1 MWPRRHVGA
10 IARGS
15 GVFAPDPSILA
26 DMPSPASPPRSP
38 GVSRRPPGRPGPPT
52 RRRSPSP
59 PADQRLLARRAVS
72 LVLLT
77 VVLPG
82 SGHLAVGSRRV
93 GRLALRAWL
102 VGAGA
107 LLLALAGWF
116 VARDLLLA
124 VLTRPLVLSLLA
136 LLLLS
141 LAVAWPALVIDAWR
155 LGQAGLVASRDRRRV
170 ALVTASAV
178 LVTSL
183 PLFAVGTRVWAAGD
197 LIGTVFTSGPPSPTV
212 GGRYNVVLLGGD
224 AGPDRVGL
232 RPDSITL
239 ASIDADSGRTVLFSL
254 PRTLEDIPFAPGSAA
269 ARALP
274 QGWSCGD
281 ACLLN
286 AVYGW
291 GTGHRALFPDAAD
304 AGAEAM
310 KQAVSGITGL
320 HVNYYVIVDLGGF
333 RALIDAMGGVEL
345 TVGSRVPIGGGTSRV
360 SGYIKPGRQQLDGY
374 HALWYARSRHGASD
388 YERMARQ
395 RCVMTAMVNQLDPT
409 TLLAR
414 FQDVAAAGKDVV
426 STDIPGSQLPAFLEL
441 GSRAKSQRI
450 TSIQFVPPLITP
462 ARPDYGVIRSTIRAA
477 LDASRHEEAQGD
489 SPLAAPTSSRG
500 STGAGSA
507 QRPAT
512 GGTGSSAPSASSV
525 PPTPSAGSTGS
536 AAGVDVRQICR
547 AG

>member
-1 MWPRRHVGA
+1 MGHADTSVRLRRGT
-10 IARGS
+10 
-15 GVFAPDPSILA
+15 GVFRPDPSILA
-26 DMPSPASPPRSP
+26 DVPSPASPPRSP
-38 GVSRRPPGRPGPPT
+38 EISRRPAGRPGPST
-52 RRRSPSP
+52 GRRSPSP
-59 PADQRLLARRAVS
+59 AANQRLLARRAIT

-77 VVLPG
+77 VALPG
-82 SGHLAVGSRRV
+82 SGHLAAGSRTV

-102 VGAGA
+102 VGVGA

-124 VLTRPLVLSLLA
+124 LLTRPLVLSLLA
-136 LLLLS
+136 VLLLVV
-141 LAVAWPALVIDAWR
+141 AVAWPALVIDAWR
-155 LGQAGLVASRDRRRV
+155 LGQAGLVAARDRRRV
-170 ALVTASAV
+170 ALVAAAAA

-183 PLFAVGTRVWAAGD
+183 PLFGVGTRVWAAGD

-232 RPDSITL
+232 RPDSVTL

-254 PRTLEDIPFAPGSAA
+254 PRNLENIPFAPGSAA

-281 ACLLN
+281 DCLLN
-286 AVYGW
+286 AIYGW
-291 GTGHRALFPDAAD
+291 GTEHRALFPDAAD
-304 AGAEAM
+304 PGAEAM

-320 HVNYYVIVDLGGF
+320 HVNYYVIVDLAGF
-333 RALIDAMGGVEL
+333 RALIDAMGGVDL

-360 SGYIKPGRQQLDGY
+360 SGYIQPGHQHLDGY
-374 HALWYARSRHGASD
+374 HALWYARSRQGASD
-388 YERMARQ
+388 YVRMARQ

-426 STDIPGSQLPAFLEL
+426 STDIPGSQLPAFLQL
-441 GSRAKSQRI
+441 GSKAKSQRI
-450 TSIQFVPPLITP
+450 TSVQFVPPLITP
-462 ARPDYGVIRSTIRAA
+462 ARPDYGVIRSTIRTA
-477 LDASRHEEAQGD
+477 LDASRKDEPDQGG
-489 SPLAAPTSSRG
+489 SPGATPAPSGG
-500 STGAGSA
+500 STGAAGA
-507 QRPAT
+507 HQRPAI
-512 GGTGSSAPSASSV
+512 GGTAPSGPSATS
-525 PPTPSAGSTGS
+525 TPSTAP
-536 AAGVDVRQICR
+536 AAGVDIRQICR